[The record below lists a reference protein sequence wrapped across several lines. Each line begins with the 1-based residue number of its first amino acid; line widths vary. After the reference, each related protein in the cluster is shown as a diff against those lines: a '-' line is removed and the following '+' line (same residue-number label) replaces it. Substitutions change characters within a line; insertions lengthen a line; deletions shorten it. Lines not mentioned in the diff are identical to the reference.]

1 MQVWQCRYIHL
12 ERQALSV
19 SLKLGLSHFRC
30 VTMPS
35 LPSIETL
42 PDLGT
47 AERAQILD
55 LLFEPCRQLHTLS
68 VESLKENTYASYDEL
83 VGDIGRQ
90 LQVLYNSELASDEK
104 WLNEILAAHP
114 RLGEKKVD
122 SEQSRAEQAQLQGSS
137 AEAQKLAGLNE
148 AYEKAFPGL
157 RYV

>member
-1 MQVWQCRYIHL
+1 
-12 ERQALSV
+12 
-19 SLKLGLSHFRC
+19 
-30 VTMPS
+30 MPS
-35 LPSIETL
+35 LPLIQTV
-42 PDLGT
+42 PGLGT
-47 AERAQILD
+47 EERAQILD
-55 LLFEPCRQLHTLS
+55 LLFEHCRQLHTLS
-68 VESLKENTYASYDEL
+68 VESLKENTFASYDEL

-90 LQVLYNSELASDEK
+90 LNVLYNSELASDEK